1 MAGLVPAIS
10 FCPRPSCHRDEVIAH
25 TVGVFHLIRV
35 LMR

>member
-1 MAGLVPAIS
+1 LS
-10 FCPRPSCHRDEVIAH
+10 RPFLFARGRHVRRDEVIAH